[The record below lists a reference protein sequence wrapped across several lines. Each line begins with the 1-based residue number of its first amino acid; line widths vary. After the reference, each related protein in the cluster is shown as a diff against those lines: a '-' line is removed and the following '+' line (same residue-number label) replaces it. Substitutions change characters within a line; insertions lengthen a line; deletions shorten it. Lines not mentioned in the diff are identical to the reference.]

1 MKTDLKNT
9 TMELQEM
16 DSQGLRRSG
25 RTTRLADSYI
35 QELFDKGT
43 ITVADHFTHSEN
55 GRPFPNASRNLFDVV
70 STRMER
76 EHKGDFYNLVLDVRN
91 LTITLK
97 R

>member
-43 ITVADHFTHSEN
+43 ITVADHFTHTEDGKCFKHESKRLMKTIITRLLLEHN
-55 GRPFPNASRNLFDVV
+55 IGVRDVAFNN
-70 STRMER
+70 S
-76 EHKGDFYNLVLDVRN
+76 N
-91 LTITLK
+91 LTLTLK
-97 R
+97 N